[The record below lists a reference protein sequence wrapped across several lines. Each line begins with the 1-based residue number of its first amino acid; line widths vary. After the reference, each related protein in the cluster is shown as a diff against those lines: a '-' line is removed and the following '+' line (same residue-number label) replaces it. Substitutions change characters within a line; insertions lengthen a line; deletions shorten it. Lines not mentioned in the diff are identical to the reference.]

1 MLLGTSQPLPSTPEL
16 AEVLKRELPSH
27 YFYELLL
34 ERESILVSKS
44 ASVKAYIST
53 HKNKILIQAFI
64 ASSLFA
70 SMIGFLCMTELGLLL
85 IPLFYHKGT
94 QSLAQRDEFE
104 KELSLFLEY
113 KYKAS
118 QFKD

>member
-1 MLLGTSQPLPSTPEL
+1 MLLVTSQPLPSTGEL

-27 YFYELLL
+27 YSYELLL

-44 ASVKAYIST
+44 TSVKAHISI
-53 HKNKILIQAFI
+53 HKNKILVGAFANSI
-64 ASSLFA
+64 FA
-70 SMIGFLCMTELGLLL
+70 TLLVNLCTSELGLLL
-85 IPLFYHKGT
+85 IPLFYYKGSQLMS
-94 QSLAQRDEFE
+94 QSEEFE

>member
-1 MLLGTSQPLPSTPEL
+1 MLLVTSKPLPSTLEL

-27 YFYELLL
+27 YSYELLL

-44 ASVKAYIST
+44 TSIKAHIST
-53 HKNKILIQAFI
+53 HKNKILVQAFI

-70 SMIGFLCMTELGLLL
+70 TIIGFLCMTELGLIL

-94 QSLAQRDEFE
+94 QLISQSDEFE

-113 KYKAS
+113 KYNAS